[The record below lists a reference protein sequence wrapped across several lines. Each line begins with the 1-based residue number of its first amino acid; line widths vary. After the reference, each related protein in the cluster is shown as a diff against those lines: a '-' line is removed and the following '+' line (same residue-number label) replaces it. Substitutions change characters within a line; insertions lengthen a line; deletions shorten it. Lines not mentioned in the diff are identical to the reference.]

1 LIKRKIN
8 IGIDT
13 TIYRSISHGVE
24 EGVPGRADTCK
35 NNASKRK
42 NISKI
47 EAERAHFT
55 LIRLGL
61 EKR

>member
-1 LIKRKIN
+1 M
-8 IGIDT
+8 GIDT

-24 EGVPGRADTCK
+24 EGVPGRADTFK

-47 EAERAHFT
+47 EVDRAHFSVM
-55 LIRLGL
+55 RLGL
-61 EKR
+61 ENL